1 MPTLATPTLALMGL
15 QEMWP
20 ILLVV
25 LLLFGGSKLPQ
36 LARAMG
42 SSVNEFKKGM
52 STGQNDKDEP
62 AKSADAPGKGG

>member
-1 MPTLATPTLALMGL
+1 MHVFALMGL
-15 QEMWP
+15 QEWWP
-20 ILLVV
+20 ILLIA

-52 STGQNDKDEP
+52 SNGMPEKDAPEKPAETP
-62 AKSADAPGKGG
+62 AKGH

>member
-1 MPTLATPTLALMGL
+1 MHVFALMGL
-15 QEMWP
+15 QEWWP
-20 ILLVV
+20 ILLIA

-52 STGQNDKDEP
+52 SDGMPE
-62 AKSADAPGKGG
+62 KSAKDKPAETPEKGG